1 MDIWLAIL
9 LIILTGAIFGFGG
22 YKYGLEKGAK
32 NREEKILQEFMMY
45 VPLGRV
51 GSVAQDLIDNDG
63 YSENFPMLIVAPSK
77 YNYLDGP
84 DPE

>member
-1 MDIWLAIL
+1 MDIWLYFVTMLLAAIGL
-9 LIILTGAIFGFGG
+9 AFASYRYG
-22 YKYGLEKGAK
+22 YKKGAK
-32 NREEKILQEFMMY
+32 EREEKILKEFMIY

-51 GSVAQDLIDNDG
+51 GSVAQNLIEEDG
-63 YSENFPMLIVAPSK
+63 YSENFPMMIVAPSK